1 MLESLHGAAGATMM
15 IACHEGIHAM
25 KRFVLPRESECLFN

>member
-15 IACHEGIHAM
+15 IVCHEGIHAV